1 MQRKRRKRV
10 GWAME
15 SALIAL
21 CWAIFGV
28 RFWIA
33 VG

>member
-21 CWAIFGV
+21 CLAIFGV

>member
-1 MQRKRRKRV
+1 MQRKRRQRV
-10 GWAME
+10 GWALK

-21 CWAIFGV
+21 CLAIFGV
-28 RFWIA
+28 ILWLA